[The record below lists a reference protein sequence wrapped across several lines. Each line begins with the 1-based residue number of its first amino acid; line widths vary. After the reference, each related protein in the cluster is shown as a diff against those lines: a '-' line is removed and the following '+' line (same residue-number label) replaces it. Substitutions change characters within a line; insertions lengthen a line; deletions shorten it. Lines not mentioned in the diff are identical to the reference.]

1 MPRRGD
7 LGAIPE
13 WRAPSPPREGRGVWG
28 GSRQGRVGGRRRGA
42 SERRKERRRGGSRGN
57 SGSDVAGRS
66 AILLHWGSL
75 AGGLSR
81 YCIRET
87 RHDRGPDSRR
97 LVKIHRVADCTFSF
111 VVAVYLARAP
121 LEARRHHHGRESPLG
136 QGQEL
141 GDRRGPQ
148 GGGRGAEALRD
159 VCLRARHLCMGFCG
173 RGRSRA

>member
-1 MPRRGD
+1 M
-7 LGAIPE
+7 IPE

-148 GGGRGAEALRD
+148 GGGRGAEARRD
-159 VCLRARHLCMGFCG
+159 VRLRARHLCMGFCG